1 MTENVYEKKMMM
13 LNEEKQG
20 EGLNY
25 RRKKR
30 RFEGEIEESG
40 RITQI
45 LVEKI
50 IPNQSQPRLNF
61 ETNAILRLA
70 DSIRRYGI
78 LQPLTVR
85 RRADMSSDGITAD
98 GMTFD
103 GEEVMGGDEKF
114 ELVAGER
121 RFRAARMLGFTAV
134 PCIII
139 KADTQKSAEL
149 SLIENLLRENLNMFE
164 TANAIS
170 KLTKEFCLTQEEV
183 AKKLSMSQSA
193 VANKLRLLKLGIEE
207 QNEILKN
214 GLTERHARALLK
226 IENGADRITVINHIV
241 AYKLNVGAT
250 EIYIDRLLEEQYFE
264 VINRIEGEESGNKEK
279 NGRKK
284 PIIKDIR
291 LFFNSVEHAVDIVKA
306 SGIDI
311 SSTRRETD
319 DGIIIEINIPNP
331 RNVSRETLARA

>member
-1 MTENVYEKKMMM
+1 MTEKANENKIMTFD
-13 LNEEKQG
+13 EEKQG
-20 EGLNY
+20 ERLNY

-30 RFEGEIEESG
+30 RLDGEIEELG

-85 RRADMSSDGITAD
+85 RRTDVLSDGKET
-98 GMTFD
+98 T
-103 GEEVMGGDEKF
+103 EHDEKF

-121 RFRAARMLGFTAV
+121 RFRAARMLGFSAV

-170 KLTKEFCLTQEEV
+170 KLTREFCLTQEEV

-193 VANKLRLLKLGIEE
+193 VANKLRLLKLGEEE
-207 QNEILKN
+207 QSEILKN

-226 IENGADRITVINHIV
+226 IENAADRITVINHIV

-264 VINRIEGEESGNKEK
+264 MVGGTDANIDKEDGNKEK
-279 NGRKK
+279 IGRKK

-311 SSTRRETD
+311 TSNRRETD